1 MDYAEKFGK
10 TVEEAVELAANDLGL
25 TKDDVSFE
33 VLEEPTKG
41 FLGIGAKLAKVR
53 VKVANK
59 ADQVANKFL
68 GDVFEKMGIDIK
80 YTCEAV
86 DDTVVIG
93 IEGKD
98 AGIVIGKRGHTLDSL
113 QYLTSL
119 VVNKNKENYTR
130 IIINAESYRQKR
142 EKTLIDLANRL
153 AKKVGGSG
161 RSIRLE
167 PMNPYE
173 RRIIH
178 SALQNN
184 ARVVTKSEGEDPY
197 RRVVIERNRSEKK

>member
-1 MDYAEKFGK
+1 MDYSEKYGK
-10 TVEEAVELAANDLGL
+10 TVDEAVELAIKDLGIS
-25 TKDDVSFE
+25 KDEAAVE
-33 VLEEPTKG
+33 ILEAPTKG

-53 VKVANK
+53 VSVCSR
-59 ADQVANKFL
+59 ADKIADEFL
-68 GDVFEKMGIDIK
+68 GSVFEKMGISIK
-80 YTCEAV
+80 YRCEAI
-86 DDTVVIG
+86 DDTVVVS

-98 AGIVIGKRGHTLDSL
+98 SGIVIGKRGHTLDSL

-119 VVNKNKENYTR
+119 VVNKNKDKYTR

-153 AKKVGGSG
+153 AGKVSSNG

-178 SALQNN
+178 SALQENN
-184 ARVVTKSEGEDPY
+184 RVTTKSEGEDPY
-197 RRVVIERNRSEKK
+197 RRVVIDKK